1 MKTLGLIGGTTWLST
16 IDYYRIINQKTNELM
31 GGLNSAKI
39 LLYSV
44 NFEEFRPPVIPSEW
58 GDLSEKFTAI
68 AKNLEKAGADCIVFC
83 ANTPHIVADDVQ
95 QNIDIPIIHI
105 AEAVEAK
112 ITGWH
117 MKKVA
122 LLGTRITMEQDF
134 FKNKLT
140 QKDIE
145 VLVPGEEDRH
155 FLHDSIFK
163 ELAKGIFTAETKARF
178 ISIINGLIAQGAEGV
193 ILGCTEFPLL
203 IKQEDC
209 TVPIFDTT
217 DIHANAAV
225 KFALGLNRD

>member
-1 MKTLGLIGGTTWLST
+1 MTFQIMFYPLICYMKTLGLIGGTTWLST

-31 GGLNSAKI
+31 GGLNFAKI

-58 GDLSEKFTAI
+58 GEISEKFTAI

-95 QNIDIPIIHI
+95 QNIGIPIIHI

-122 LLGTRITMEQDF
+122 YLGHGSPWSRI
-134 FKNKLT
+134 
-140 QKDIE
+140 
-145 VLVPGEEDRH
+145 
-155 FLHDSIFK
+155 FLK
-163 ELAKGIFTAETKARF
+163 
-178 ISIINGLIAQGAEGV
+178 IS
-193 ILGCTEFPLL
+193 
-203 IKQEDC
+203 
-209 TVPIFDTT
+209 
-217 DIHANAAV
+217 
-225 KFALGLNRD
+225 